1 VLNLREEFKNI
12 GNLEELMVGEKIK
25 MSRLYMRLHE
35 CGQQVDWKTLVYGNN
50 ARPRANFILW
60 LACHG
65 RLATKDRLLKYGMI
79 DNNTCCFCTK
89 EETLNHLFFEC
100 ESLKSV
106 WKEILRWT
114 QINHIPDGWHSEVKW
129 LSQQTKGKGA
139 RAAVLKM
146 AVSETVNEIWK
157 ARNNKIFG
165 ETIEINTLGTKI
177 IDTLV
182 YRGWNNKKLRKYIAI
197 LMIEG

>member
-1 VLNLREEFKNI
+1 MTNVAKSVESI
-12 GNLEELMVGEKIK
+12 T
-25 MSRLYMRLHE
+25 
-35 CGQQVDWKTLVYGNN
+35 KTLILYLNN
-50 ARPRANFILW
+50 S
-60 LACHG
+60 
-65 RLATKDRLLKYGMI
+65 KK
-79 DNNTCCFCTK
+79 
-89 EETLNHLFFEC
+89 HLFFEC

-114 QINHIPDGWHSEVKW
+114 QINHIPGGWHSEVKW

-146 AVSETVNEIWK
+146 SVSETVYEIWK

-165 ETIEINTLGTKI
+165 ETIEINTVGKKI

-182 YRGWNNKKLRKYIAI
+182 
-197 LMIEG
+197 